1 MNIPENSPVD
11 EYIFMTAS
19 TTPRS
24 RDLKI
29 ISQFPLHR
37 LHFAAIFKKNAR
49 KLMLKSKNLKT
60 MIPVA
65 ILAAVG
71 IFMTMILP
79 GCASSGRGKSWEQ
92 QLGAIPQGPT
102 DPGKMRKEVRIKKDM
117 IQKGRFGR
125 RLDRPMTPRFITIHS
140 TQNYTGDAFAHAKAL
155 KRGALKGGVCGYLCW
170 HYTVQDNTAIQ
181 HIPTN
186 ERGEHADFD
195 GQGNRESIGIE
206 MCEHKGNNQARTID
220 RTAKLAASLMMEHNI
235 PIQNIV
241 PHYHW
246 PRRGYSTPN
255 KNCPHFLMD
264 KGQPK
269 ATWKWFQDRVEGH
282 YNRLVAYQ
290 QMMQQKQV
298 PTSPIPMAP
307 SEMQVRNFEPIAP
320 LQPARP
326 QSRD

>member
-1 MNIPENSPVD
+1 
-11 EYIFMTAS
+11 
-19 TTPRS
+19 
-24 RDLKI
+24 
-29 ISQFPLHR
+29 
-37 LHFAAIFKKNAR
+37 
-49 KLMLKSKNLKT
+49 MLKSKNLKT

-65 ILAAVG
+65 ILAVVG
-71 IFMTMILP
+71 ICITAVLP
-79 GCASSGRGKSWEQ
+79 GCASSNRGKSWES
-92 QLGAIPQGPT
+92 QLGAIPQGPIAPET
-102 DPGKMRKEVRIKKDM
+102 LREEVRVKEALIT
-117 IQKGRFGR
+117 KGRFGR

-140 TQNYTGDAFAHAKAL
+140 TQNYTGDADAHARAL
-155 KRGALKGGVCGYLCW
+155 KNGALKGGVCGYLCW
-170 HYTVQDNTAIQ
+170 HYTVEDSDAYQ

-195 GQGNRESIGIE
+195 GPGNRYSIGIE

-220 RTAKLAASLMMEHNI
+220 RTAKLAATLMMEHNI
-235 PIQNIV
+235 PIENVV

-246 PRRGYSTPN
+246 PRKGYNPAH